1 MIGDVCTSLFSGGT
15 PSTKNEEYWTG
26 ENRWLSSGE
35 TRNRFII
42 DTDKRISEAAIQE
55 SSTKLALKNDVVVAT
70 AGQGH
75 TRGQVSF
82 LKVDTYINQSV
93 IALRANEEII
103 LPEYLFY
110 NLSSRYSELRKIS
123 DGASIRGSLS
133 GNILKNIPIFLPS
146 LEDQRKIVSI
156 LKPIDDKILLNE
168 QINKNLMKQLQTLF
182 CQFFLSNLE
191 SSSWSETTLDKMLLL
206 RNEKVKAGN
215 LPEYPY
221 LPIDLIPTKNLGLTE
236 VRPNQEAK
244 SSLQLFRKNDILI
257 GAMRVYFHRVSI
269 APFDGITRNTCF
281 VLQPVTP
288 KYLYY
293 LLMVCF
299 QDETIDFASRTSK
312 GSTMPYAV
320 WEDGLGKM
328 PIKIPPDNLLSEF
341 NAIAKPIVETIEGS
355 FSRNHVLTNLRDEL
369 LPKLLSGEIELS

>member
-1 MIGDVCTSLFSGGT
+1 MG
-15 PSTKNEEYWTG
+15 
-26 ENRWLSSGE
+26 
-35 TRNRFII
+35 
-42 DTDKRISEAAIQE
+42 
-55 SSTKLALKNDVVVAT
+55 KL
-70 AGQGH
+70 G
-75 TRGQVSF
+75 
-82 LKVDTYINQSV
+82 V
-93 IALRANEEII
+93 IE
-103 LPEYLFY
+103 
-110 NLSSRYSELRKIS
+110 
-123 DGASIRGSLS
+123 
-133 GNILKNIPIFLPS
+133 
-146 LEDQRKIVSI
+146 
-156 LKPIDDKILLNE
+156 
-168 QINKNLMKQLQTLF
+168 NKNLMKQLQTLF